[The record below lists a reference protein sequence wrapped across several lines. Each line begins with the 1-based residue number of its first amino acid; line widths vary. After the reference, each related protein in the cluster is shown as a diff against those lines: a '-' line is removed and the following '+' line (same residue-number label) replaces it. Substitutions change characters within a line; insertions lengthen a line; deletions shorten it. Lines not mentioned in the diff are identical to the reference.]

1 MLQSAIFPRFSDA
14 EYKRRHDLVPYGL
27 HHRPAR
33 RDQQV
38 RRRRDRRQGEVDDDL
53 VVIPGRREAASPESI
68 FQGGGYG
75 FRARAFG
82 ASRNDNNSG
91 S

>member
-1 MLQSAIFPRFSDA
+1 MLQSPIFPRFSDA
-14 EYKRRHDLVPYGL
+14 EYKRRHDLVRAKMAEHGL
-27 HHRPAR
+27 DA
-33 RDQQV
+33 
-38 RRRRDRRQGEVDDDL
+38 
-53 VVIPGRREAASPESI
+53 VIPGRREAASPESI